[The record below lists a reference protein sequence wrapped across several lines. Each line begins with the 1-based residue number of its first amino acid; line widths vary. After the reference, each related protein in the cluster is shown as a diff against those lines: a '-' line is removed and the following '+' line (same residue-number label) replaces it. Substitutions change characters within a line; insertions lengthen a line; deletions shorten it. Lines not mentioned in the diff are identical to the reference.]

1 MTTYA
6 IELNNIYPNQEFD
19 LMFEDIKNSLHILL
33 QTVNQVTLMSISI
46 NNTRIGHAF
55 LCLPNTPVIP
65 YPWIVERVGGNFVF
79 ETENNNYPN
88 YENFGTTCNLY
99 FVTQDE
105 LNNAE

>member
-46 NNTRIGHAF
+46 NNTQIGQSF
-55 LCLPNTPVIP
+55 ICLPNQFVIP